1 MPAALPSQTST
12 PAAPSRFS
20 RRLFLDV
27 ALPSL
32 AGIGLLM
39 VLTWVGTSILR
50 RSQLRAMA
58 TYRVEALRRHL
69 STQGESLEGLGQM
82 LTKSWS
88 SLKADGQA
96 SEHTVRAALPLL
108 RQQDLVSNL
117 ILCAPD
123 GTFLTLV
130 RTTDGWDLIEGGPA
144 FGPGRGRLTKRVEG
158 AGSQVEDLRLPEH
171 YPFDRPWFKE
181 GMALTRPGWMSQ
193 PYQFVGTPVGGLSYL
208 VPVISPEG
216 ERLGLVCVD
225 STQTRVSRAMASV
238 LDNPFCRAMI
248 TDGSKRVVVPPQ
260 WPSMPESGDAFQL
273 PAVQDVPWAHGLV
286 AQTPEGEKPAMASAV
301 IGGLTFL
308 TLRAPLDLGST
319 FHGELWVAYP
329 MTLPGPQLRGASLAM
344 TALLTVLLL
353 AWFIYLW
360 WMSRRYDRPM
370 QRLLH
375 SAEAARQGA
384 EVPDFDSD
392 IWEIRQVGHSIQL
405 TGQALRARRGL
416 EDQLLQTQRFEVMSA
431 LSGGVIHDSNNVLSI
446 VMLRI
451 ERALE
456 RGWNAQSAED
466 LREGLDAAKRCMAMN
481 RQMLNLGRKEDD
493 TLQWL
498 DLNTCLKDT
507 SLLVRPALGRDIM
520 LGLDLTDEPLP
531 VAIRTVELTQA
542 VLNLALN
549 ARDAMP
555 QGGLLQIRTRR
566 VGQEA
571 HLEVEDGG
579 EGIPEAIQARIFEP
593 YFTTKAKGK
602 GTGLG
607 LVVVK
612 RVVERHGGRI
622 ELCRHPG
629 RGQCFLLAFP
639 LAPE

>member
-1 MPAALPSQTST
+1 M
-12 PAAPSRFS
+12 
-20 RRLFLDV
+20 

-39 VLTWVGTSILR
+39 VLTWVGLSIIR
-50 RSQLRAMA
+50 RSQMRALA

-69 STQGESLEGLGQM
+69 ATQGEGLDGLGQSLM
-82 LTKSWS
+82 KSWT

-96 SEHTVRAALPLL
+96 SEHAVHAALPLL

-117 ILCAPD
+117 ILCSPD
-123 GTFLTLV
+123 GSFLTLV

-144 FGPGRGRLTKRVEG
+144 LGPGRGRLTKKVD
-158 AGSQVEDLRLPEH
+158 APDSQVEWTRLPEN

-181 GMALTRPGWMSQ
+181 GMTLDRPGWMSQ
-193 PYQFVGTPVGGLSYL
+193 PYQFVGTPMGGLSYL
-208 VPVISPEG
+208 VPVINPEG
-216 ERLGLVCVD
+216 RRLGLICVD
-225 STQTRVSRAMASV
+225 STQTRVSRAMSAI
-238 LDNPFCRAMI
+238 LDNPFSRAMI
-248 TDGSKRVVVPPQ
+248 TDGSKRVVVPPL
-260 WPSMPESGDAFQL
+260 WPSMPESEDAFRM
-273 PAVQDVPWAHGLV
+273 PSVVDVPWAHSLMD
-286 AQTPEGEKPAMASAV
+286 QKPEGQKPTVANAV
-301 IGGLTFL
+301 IGGLSFF

-329 MTLPGPQLRGASLAM
+329 VTFTIPFPRGEGLVATFILG
-344 TALLTVLLL
+344 LLVLGWL
-353 AWFIYLW
+353 FYLKR
-360 WMSRRYDRPM
+360 MSGRYDQPM

-375 SAEAARQGA
+375 SAEAARQGV

-392 IWEIRQVGHSIQL
+392 IWEIRQVGHSLQL
-405 TGQALRARRGL
+405 TGQALRARRDL

-451 ERALE
+451 ERALD

-481 RQMLNLGRKEDD
+481 RQMLNLGRKEED

-498 DLNTCLKDT
+498 DLNACLKDT
-507 SLLVRPALGRDIM
+507 SLLVRPALGRDIL
-520 LGLDLTDEPLP
+520 LGMDLAEEPLF
-531 VAIRTVELTQA
+531 VAIRAVELTQA
-542 VLNLALN
+542 ILNLALN

-566 VGQEA
+566 VADEA

-593 YFTTKAKGK
+593 YFTTKPKGK

-607 LVVVK
+607 LAVVK

-622 ELCRHPG
+622 ELRHEPG